1 MPSTFAEFQ
10 PPPRHTS
17 SSDAEP
23 IEQLCELIAIAV
35 AAAFA
40 VSLAEMFATTRR
52 PRAVALARQSAM
64 YLAHVVF
71 GLTLT
76 EVGRAFGRDRTTAAY
91 ACELVEE
98 KRDDPVFDSILAS
111 LEHVCGS
118 FHRGPN
124 SQVRSEVLA

>member
-1 MPSTFAEFQ
+1 MTFTFVEF
-10 PPPRHTS
+10 PPPQHRACGP
-17 SSDAEP
+17 DAEL
-23 IEQLCELIAIAV
+23 IEQLCELIAITV
-35 AAAFA
+35 ASAFA
-40 VSLAEMFATTRR
+40 VPLAELLATTRR

-91 ACELVEE
+91 ACGLVEDR
-98 KRDDPVFDSILAS
+98 RDDPVFDFVLES

-118 FHRGPN
+118 YGRNLN
-124 SQVRSEVLA
+124 SKVRLEVLA